1 MFRTR
6 LTRRPGASGTKKL
19 VREYGERLVAVR
31 YRYDEERGERMK
43 TVELAVET
51 VPWRQNGQPGRSESE
66 KHVCVRLRPGED
78 LLRRALLLA
87 QCRYDA
93 ETGTWSVSKEI
104 ARSLGL
110 ADRTERTRSRSK
122 TTYPI
127 ADRKAQR

>member
-6 LTRRPGASGTKKL
+6 MTRRPGASGTKKL

-31 YRYDEERGERMK
+31 YRYDEERCERMK

-51 VPWRQNGQPGRSESE
+51 VPWRPEGRQEPSRRET
-66 KHVCVRLRPGED
+66 VVRVRLRPGED

-93 ETGTWSVSKEI
+93 ETGTWSVASEI

-110 ADRTERTRSRSK
+110 ADRTERTKCRSK
-122 TTYPI
+122 IREPNLV
-127 ADRKAQR
+127 RKAQR